1 MQQVNK
7 EEDDKIRTTAANL
20 AARAAFG
27 GDDMLSKWQLMAQA
41 RQKREGGPEIAS
53 SSQSGKDTTNKQ
65 AANIVGNAKEIR
77 GTGKKDSSVALPAS
91 GNSVV
96 AYCLIKKLLVY
107 LTIRSSPNLYRNLHA

>member
-41 RQKREGGPEIAS
+41 RQKLEEGPEITS
-53 SSQSGKDTTNKQ
+53 SSQASKDASNIQ
-65 AANIVGNAKEIR
+65 VANFVGSAKGTQ
-77 GTGKKDSSVALPAS
+77 GTGKNPSAGRSAY
-91 GNSVV
+91 GNSIV
-96 AYCLIKKLLVY
+96 
-107 LTIRSSPNLYRNLHA
+107 LTS